1 MLLCSDNYGSVD
13 IELTQDKANYVNPL
27 WALKQLRRLN
37 EESFIY
43 ADTDSIIMDIIEQKV
58 DK

>member
-1 MLLCSDNYGSVD
+1 MPLFNDNYVSAD
-13 IELTQDKANYVNPL
+13 IELGHDKANYVNPW
-27 WALKQLRRLN
+27 WALKQLKRLN